1 MPTTS
6 AKSNS
11 TKAAET
17 DKTAPAQAPATA
29 PAKAPAEVQESERLS
44 DDAFRALCQ
53 DILTAQGKKRRM
65 LCRAFKAAFND
76 LYCSKSLDR
85 LNVFLKTIE
94 LLPEKGKMLAAC
106 RVYLGGVEQD
116 AKGDLIRRDELCCAV
131 LAQHVVR
138 VPGKSEPGK
147 KVVAKDEKLFVLCDD
162 ESLFSMAT
170 KLWNE
175 KLSSLDYD
183 CLSVKTSRKE
193 VTASDVQKFFARLEK
208 SRQYFSNEDAAFLE
222 NVVTWAKDNKII
234 A

>member
-1 MPTTS
+1 MTTTS
-6 AKSNS
+6 ASAKKSES
-11 TKAAET
+11 AKATET
-17 DKTAPAQAPATA
+17 AKT
-29 PAKAPAEVQESERLS
+29 APAEVQESKRLS

-53 DILTAQGKKRRM
+53 DILSAQGKKRRM
-65 LCRAFKAAFND
+65 LCRAFRAAFND
-76 LYCSKSLDR
+76 LYSSRSLDR

-94 LLPEKGKMLAAC
+94 LLPEKSKLLAAC
-106 RVYLGGVEQD
+106 RVYLGGAEQD

-147 KVVAKDEKLFVLCDD
+147 KVVAKDERLFVLCDD
-162 ESLFSMAT
+162 EALFSRAA

-183 CLSVKTSRKE
+183 CLSAKASRKE

-208 SRQYFSNEDAAFLE
+208 SRQYFNSEDAAFLE
-222 NVVTWAKDNKII
+222 NIVAWAKDNKII